1 MISIITFQNKLQ
13 VSFIIKIDY
22 KQNNILNIEIN
33 QRMVGLGFSTIIFS
47 ILMRKLNK
55 NIFFAGRKI
64 IMTYFLAGT
73 FIVPELFN
81 PFILK

>member
-13 VSFIIKIDY
+13 VTFKIKIGY
-22 KQNNILNIEIN
+22 KQNNILNIELN

-64 IMTYFLAGT
+64 IMAYFLTGT